1 MDEGFGSQSKQ
12 VPFHLEA
19 LRGALIYDH
28 RVCRNTPGCQLL
40 MDFPC
45 LSPSLVTPPPCSR
58 QELGLC
64 LGGCC
69 PQALA
74 PQWQWGVLLLGWLLL
89 TILQCGH
96 GLCFCTEVTVPNVIG
111 GLQAQLVGGERPQP
125 AMERNQ

>member
-1 MDEGFGSQSKQ
+1 MDGGFGSQSKQ
-12 VPFHLEA
+12 VPFQLEA

-28 RVCRNTPGCQLL
+28 GVYRNTPGCQLL

-45 LSPSLVTPPPCSR
+45 LSPSLVTPPLCSK
-58 QELGLC
+58 QEQVLF
-64 LGGCC
+64 LGGSC
-69 PQALA
+69 PGALA
-74 PQWQWGVLLLGWLLL
+74 QQWGVVALGWLLL

-96 GLCFCTEVTVPNVIG
+96 SLCFCTEVTVPNVVG